1 MTLNTRHNLNF
12 NKSDF
17 GCMLVVFLLVVFFI
31 NDHVF
36 SLTLSV
42 AQLNAGLIT
51 AFDKLSKHGA
61 VAGSIFLEQPESCLH
76 TLKWPYFQTYSNIYL
91 YTFVYRI
98 NDKGECTNPC
108 RGADLVGQDS
118 I

>member
-17 GCMLVVFLLVVFFI
+17 GCMLVVFLLVFFLLMI
-31 NDHVF
+31 M
-36 SLTLSV
+36 SLVLHLSV

-51 AFDKLSKHGA
+51 AFDKLSKHWA

-108 RGADLVGQDS
+108 RGADLVGQDP

>member
-17 GCMLVVFLLVVFFI
+17 GCMLVVFLLVDFFI

-36 SLTLSV
+36 SV

-51 AFDKLSKHGA
+51 AFDKLSKHWA

-108 RGADLVGQDS
+108 RGADLVGQDP